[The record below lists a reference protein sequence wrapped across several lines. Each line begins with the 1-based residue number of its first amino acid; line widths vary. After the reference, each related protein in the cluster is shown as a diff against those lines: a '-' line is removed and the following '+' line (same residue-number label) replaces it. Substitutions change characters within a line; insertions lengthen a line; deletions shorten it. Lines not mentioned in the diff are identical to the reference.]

1 MRCIFCKTTSTNS
14 KSVEHVIPESLGNKE
29 HVLKKGVVCDKCNQ
43 YFAIKVEKA
52 VLDTPYFKHVR
63 HRNNIESKKR
73 NIPKINGI
81 IGGKVELGRDR
92 YGNTF
97 IEVPNQKILN
107 GITSGKITTMIVPK
121 IDDPE
126 PDDKNMSRFLA
137 KIAIEM
143 LALRF
148 FPSEGWNEEVVD
160 KEELDSIRHY
170 ARFGDKPEF
179 WEYNQR
185 RIYEESDRFYNPQ
198 ISNEPYEVLHEIDIK
213 FLRDGQ
219 LFLILVIMGI
229 EYVLNFTNPDI
240 SEYRKWL
247 IENGQKSPI
256 EINDNRKLIKT
267 NDDYQWVGQKM
278 NFFKREE

>member
-1 MRCIFCKTTSTNS
+1 MRCIFCKSISTNS

-29 HVLKKGVVCDKCNQ
+29 HVLKEGIVCDKCNQ
-43 YFAIKVEKA
+43 YFAIKVEKE

-63 HRNNIESKKR
+63 HRNDIKSKKR
-73 NIPKINGI
+73 KIPKINGI
-81 IGGKVELGRDR
+81 IGGKVEIGRDR

-97 IEVPNQKILN
+97 IEVPNQKILD

-126 PDDKNMSRFLA
+126 PDDKNMSRLLA
-137 KIAIEM
+137 KIAVEM

-148 FPSEGWNEEVVD
+148 FPSEGWNEEIVD
-160 KEELDSIRHY
+160 KEELDPIRHY
-170 ARFGDKPEF
+170 ARFGGKPEF

-185 RIYEESDRFYNPQ
+185 RIYEESDRFYNPE

-247 IENGQKSPI
+247 IENEQKSPI

-267 NDDYQWVGQKM
+267 NDDYQWVGKKM